1 MTVLTRLVRNLLFL
15 LPRLFLVGMFLFV
28 LAVTALSNFD
38 SFEPYLT
45 PLHRARAPIR
55 SLDGRIQIGPYPHL
69 DEMALLKRN
78 GVEVIVSLL
87 DTSLPQEKA
96 LAEREAKNA
105 RRLGMELR
113 LYPLGYLPVRSE
125 RNRKTREEIIRLLGK
140 DRRKAYLHCYLGRH
154 RVEFVAE
161 GLRGAEETR

>member
-1 MTVLTRLVRNLLFL
+1 MTVLTKLVRNLLFL
-15 LPRLFLVGMFLFV
+15 LPRVLLVGMFLFV
-28 LAVTALSNFD
+28 LAVTVLSNFD
-38 SFEPYLT
+38 SFEPYLA
-45 PLHRARAPIR
+45 PLHMARAPIR
-55 SLDGRIQIGPYPHL
+55 PLNGRIQLGPYPHL
-69 DEMALLKRN
+69 DEMARLKRN

-105 RRLGMELR
+105 RRLGMELQ

-125 RNRKTREEIIRLLGK
+125 RNRRTRDEIVRLLGK

-154 RVEFVAE
+154 RVEFVAD
-161 GLRGAEETR
+161 GLREHRIP